1 MKFLVVVD
9 MQEDFVNGVFGTDEA
24 KNIIPYVNKCIQSP
38 VYDYVIY
45 TRDWHSPIDE
55 HNNVEIRTLPPH
67 CIAGTEGAYFVEDL
81 IIRERAFL
89 IDKETFG
96 ATGLEDVILDKY
108 LWMGEA
114 LDDLEI
120 HLVGLC
126 TDICV
131 ISNALALRMWFPTAR
146 IVVNASGCAGT
157 TPEKHLAAL
166 EIMKSNLIEVE
177 YDV

>member
-1 MKFLVVVD
+1 MKFLIVVD

-38 VYDYVIY
+38 IYDYVIY
-45 TRDWHSPIDE
+45 TRDWHNPIDE
-55 HNNVEIRTLPPH
+55 RKNIEIKTLPPH
-67 CIAGTEGAYFVEDL
+67 CIADTKGADFVEGL
-81 IIRERAFL
+81 IMRERAF
-89 IDKETFG
+89 IVDKYTFG
-96 ATGLEDVILDKY
+96 ATGLEDIILDRY
-108 LWMGEA
+108 LWEHEA
-114 LDDLEI
+114 LSDLEI

-177 YDV
+177 Y